1 MSRPSRALAAT
12 AALLFLAAPALAQQ
26 KLLTLDDLYDP
37 DKRVDWSGSPPTGI
51 AWISDTHFV
60 YAKSEGEG
68 GRRGRASS
76 EWLKVD
82 AATGKSEPLLEAAKL
97 EAALEKTGL
106 SSDEARRA
114 SRARFVWNEK
124 RTALLLGVA
133 GDLYQYDIGSDKAA
147 RLTFT
152 PGDEDDPSFSP
163 DGTLVAFTR
172 AHDLYV
178 VALADQRERRL
189 TTDGSDD
196 LLNGKLD
203 WVYQEEV
210 YGRGNY
216 KAYWWSPDSR
226 SLAYLQFNEKNVPKY
241 TLVDD
246 IPYRPTVETWHHP
259 KAGDPN
265 PTVKLGT
272 VRVSGAAPRFLDLDR
287 YTPIEFLIVDVA
299 WTPDSK
305 QVAFQVQ
312 DREQRWLDLDFGNPT
327 SGEVKPLFRE
337 TTKAWVDNLGPP
349 RWLKDGSFL
358 WFSEK
363 SGWKH
368 LYHYKADGTL
378 IRQVTDGRWEART
391 FHGVDEAKGQVY
403 FSGTERSHIA
413 PDVYRVPLGGGAPV
427 RLSKAEGSHSA
438 NFNPS
443 FSIYVDTW
451 SDAATPTQVRL
462 YKADGSELRVLDENK
477 AAAARVAEYRIS
489 KPEFLKVRTRDGF
502 EMEAMLIKP
511 PGFDPKRRY
520 PVYQQTYGGPHAPQ
534 VANRWGG
541 SGAMY
546 HQMLAQKGILVWIC
560 DNRSASGKGAESTW
574 ANYKRLGESELAD
587 IEDGL
592 DWLKKQP
599 WVDGSR
605 IGINGWSYGG
615 FMVSYALTH
624 SKSFA
629 MGIAGGTVADFRDY
643 DSIYTERYMLMPQN
657 NPDGYKETAP
667 RFAAKNLHGNL
678 LLVHGAIDDNV
689 HPQNTMQFAYE
700 LQKAGKPFRLMLYPK
715 SRHGVSDPALVKHMR
730 AMMLDFITENLLE
743 RGHEGS
749 R

>member
-1 MSRPSRALAAT
+1 MSTRFRRAPSAA
-12 AALLFLAAPALAQQ
+12 AALLCLATPALAQQ
-26 KLLTLDDLYDP
+26 KLLTLDELYDP
-37 DKRVDWSGSPPTGI
+37 EKRVDWSGSTPTGI
-51 AWISDTHFV
+51 AWISDSHFV
-60 YAKSEGEG
+60 YAKGEPG
-68 GRRGRASS
+68 EGRRGGSQ
-76 EWLKVD
+76 WLKVE
-82 AATGKSEPLLEAAKL
+82 AATGRSEPLLEASKL
-97 EAALEKTGL
+97 EAALARLGL
-106 SSDEARRA
+106 APDETRRA
-114 SRARFVWNEK
+114 TRARFVWNET
-124 RTALLLGVA
+124 RTGLLVAAA
-133 GDLYQYDIGSDKAA
+133 GDLYQYDLPADKAS

-178 VALADQRERRL
+178 VGLADQRERRL
-189 TTDGSDD
+189 TTDGSDE

-226 SLAYLQFNEKNVPKY
+226 SLAFLQFDEKNVPKY

-265 PTVKLGT
+265 PTVKIAS
-272 VRVSGAAPRFLDLDR
+272 VRVVGGAPKFLDLDR
-287 YTPIEFLIVDVA
+287 YAPVEFLIVDVA

-305 QVAFQVQ
+305 QVVFQVQ
-312 DREQRWLDLDFGNPT
+312 DREQRWLDLNLGNPT
-327 SGEVKPLFRE
+327 SGDTKALFRE

-358 WFSEK
+358 WFSER

-368 LYHYKADGTL
+368 LYHYKADGSL
-378 IRQVTDGRWEART
+378 VRQVTDGRWEART

-413 PDVYRVPLGGGAPV
+413 PDVYRVALGGGAPV
-427 RLSKAEGSHSA
+427 RLSRALGSHSA
-438 NFNPS
+438 SFNPA
-443 FSIYVDTW
+443 FSMYVDSW
-451 SDAATPTQVRL
+451 SDASTPTQVRVHH
-462 YKADGSELRVLDENK
+462 ADGSELRVLEDNK
-477 AAAARVAEYRIS
+477 AVSAKVAEYRTS
-489 KPEFLKVRTRDGF
+489 KPEFLKVKTRDGF
-502 EMEAMLIKP
+502 EMEAVLIKP

-520 PVYQQTYGGPHAPQ
+520 PVYQQTYAGPHAPQ
-534 VANRWGG
+534 VRNSW
-541 SGAMY
+541 SGTTAMY
-546 HQMLAQKGILVWIC
+546 HQLLAQKGIVVWIC

-574 ANYKRLGESELAD
+574 VNYKRLGESELAD

-592 DWLKKQP
+592 AWLKQQP

-624 SKSFA
+624 SRSFA
-629 MGIAGGTVADFRDY
+629 MGIAGGTVADWRDY

-657 NPDGYKETAP
+657 NPEGYKASSP
-667 RFAAKNLHGNL
+667 RFAARNLHGNL

-689 HPQNTMQFAYE
+689 HPQNTMQLAYE
-700 LQKAGKPFRLMLYPK
+700 LQKAGKPFRMMLYPK
-715 SRHGVSDPALVKHMR
+715 SRHGVTDQALQKHMR
-730 AMMLDFITENLLE
+730 AMMLDFVVENLLE
-743 RGHEGS
+743 PRHDGS